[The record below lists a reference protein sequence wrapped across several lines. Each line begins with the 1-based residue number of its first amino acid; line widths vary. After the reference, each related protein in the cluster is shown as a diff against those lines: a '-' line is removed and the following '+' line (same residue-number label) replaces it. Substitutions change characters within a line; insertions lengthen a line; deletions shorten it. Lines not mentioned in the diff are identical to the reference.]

1 MARSSIKSGNESKA
15 TPELAET
22 VAALE
27 ERVAAIEAFLGS
39 FARRPVVVPEFDGG
53 AENGGE
59 SGSEG
64 GAESGES
71 GSEGGADGGDGG
83 DDGGGDG
90 ADRRRPTKPAP
101 KGKPRPRGAR
111 R

>member
-1 MARSSIKSGNESKA
+1 MARSSIKSGTEGKP
-15 TPELAET
+15 TPGLAEAL
-22 VAALE
+22 AALE
-27 ERVAAIEAFLGS
+27 KRVAAIEAFLGG
-39 FARRPVVVPEFDGG
+39 FPRRPVVVPEFDGG
-53 AENGGE
+53 AEDGGE

-71 GSEGGADGGDGG
+71 GSEGGADAG
-83 DDGGGDG
+83 DGGGDG

-101 KGKPRPRGAR
+101 KGPRPRGAR